1 MHSCGCSQRHVGAG
15 LLCYS
20 PPHHLPCQL
29 LSLAVGTQDLVTL
42 LVEKKSATVPAVNR
56 DVIEKF
62 YPLLADLI
70 LEVCAQAPYT
80 HFALTLSRAT

>member
-1 MHSCGCSQRHVGAG
+1 
-15 LLCYS
+15 
-20 PPHHLPCQL
+20 L
-29 LSLAVGTQDLVTL
+29 LSLAAGTQDLVTL

-70 LEVCAQAPYT
+70 LEVCAQPPLT
-80 HFALTLSRAT
+80 RFALTLGRAI